1 MTGRYFYE
9 TNAMDECE
17 RTCDINMTAVEQLE
31 SGPQK
36 EDFKA
41 TIISHQGQMAE
52 SLGYPERAVQLHS
65 EGYKIR
71 IAEVP
76 LNRRLLCFTAA
87 NIGYSSSSA
96 NNHAAGLEWHNKA
109 IEWWGDLPIFPLS
122 ILGNKARW
130 LVYLGDFE
138 SAELLIRDFI
148 SQAQNAE
155 YTNWAMVAQ

>member
-1 MTGRYFYE
+1 
-9 TNAMDECE
+9 MDECE
-17 RTCDINMTAVEQLE
+17 TTCNVNMAAAEQLA

-41 TIISHQGQMAE
+41 TIISHQAQRAE
-52 SLGYPERAVQLHS
+52 SLGYPERAVQLNRV
-65 EGYKIR
+65 GYEIR

-87 NIGYSSSSA
+87 NLGYCSSSA
-96 NNHAAGLEWHNKA
+96 NDHAAGLEWHNKA
-109 IEWWGDLPIFPLS
+109 IEWWGDLPNFPPN
-122 ILGNKARW
+122 ILGNKARC
-130 LVYLGDFE
+130 LVYLGDFA
-138 SAELLIRDFI
+138 SAEPLIQDFV